1 MASVLDHPL
10 QNSNFSSLPPTISH
24 QPNGLS
30 HKNEKPRQKN
40 KIPSQKEEWKQKK
53 KSKLFKIEQ
62 RAPRKFDSPTC
73 AEQFPCMIEQK
84 QKPLKV
90 EILFHRANEIH
101 DKRQEDLQ
109 ANVRSDNCP
118 RIHVETLAKKFEI
131 LFSHPIFLSPPRK
144 ILFRTQPLFSLSFSV
159 SFLIAKTL

>member
-1 MASVLDHPL
+1 
-10 QNSNFSSLPPTISH
+10 
-24 QPNGLS
+24 
-30 HKNEKPRQKN
+30 
-40 KIPSQKEEWKQKK
+40 
-53 KSKLFKIEQ
+53 
-62 RAPRKFDSPTC
+62 
-73 AEQFPCMIEQK
+73 MIEQK